1 MDGKEEG
8 RILLQRPFSVSATTD
23 TVDLTSRERERER
36 ERKKERKKERKRDRK
51 KKKGHSPD
59 RMLLLLYSG
68 LSPAATKTPFFSFL
82 NTHAAQKRRTVA

>member
-36 ERKKERKKERKRDRK
+36 EKERKKERKKERQKK